1 MEESW
6 MGKYDGLTELLMNT
20 AEEVEEITLAFA
32 EIATLIRSELP
43 NWTKTQIQNAVKSY
57 LGINAASSTYI
68 LCPKLDAYERLF
80 KYLWTNQPISASKLA
95 IQLGLSPQKTTAM
108 LKICGKEGMVE
119 KKTDGGK
126 SLYMIQS

>member
-68 LCPKLDAYERLF
+68 LCPKLDAYE
-80 KYLWTNQPISASKLA
+80 T
-95 IQLGLSPQKTTAM
+95 
-108 LKICGKEGMVE
+108 VV
-119 KKTDGGK
+119 
-126 SLYMIQS
+126 